1 MANPFSGNNVPPSQP
16 HTADNHYVRASDVG
30 TFLYCRRAWW
40 LERIVGW
47 QPGELPRRARGTIA
61 HQRHG
66 WWVWLSQLLRTIA
79 ITLAVVGLG
88 ALALVWYG
96 WVP

>member
-1 MANPFSGNNVPPSQP
+1 MADPYLVNKSASHSP
-16 HTADNHYVRASDVG
+16 HTADTPYVRASDVG

-40 LERIVGW
+40 LERVAGW
-47 QPGELPRRARGTIA
+47 EPGELPRRTRGTQA

-79 ITLAVVGLG
+79 ITLAVGGLIAT
-88 ALALVWYG
+88 ALIWYG